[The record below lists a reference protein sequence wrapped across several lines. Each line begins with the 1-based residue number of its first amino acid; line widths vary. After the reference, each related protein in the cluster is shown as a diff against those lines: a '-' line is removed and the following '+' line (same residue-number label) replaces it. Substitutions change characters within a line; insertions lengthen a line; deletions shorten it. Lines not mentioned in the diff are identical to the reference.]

1 MLIPKKEK
9 AQNENI
15 SRQKNRRC
23 RMEITEVKVFPRGAG
38 ASEDQKLKA
47 YASITF
53 DSSFVVR
60 GLKVI
65 DGKNGLFVVMPS
77 RKLSDGTFKDI
88 AHPLNTDM
96 RKSIEA
102 IVLDK
107 FHETT
112 PAAGTMAQ

>member
-1 MLIPKKEK
+1 
-9 AQNENI
+9 
-15 SRQKNRRC
+15 
-23 RMEITEVKVFPRGAG
+23 MEITEVKVFPRSTGENA
-38 ASEDQKLKA
+38 EEQKLKA

-88 AHPLNTDM
+88 AHPLNNEM
-96 RKSIEA
+96 RKSIETR
-102 IVLDK
+102 VLDK
-107 FHETT
+107 FHETMQSSDT
-112 PAAGTMAQ
+112 RAM

>member
-1 MLIPKKEK
+1 VQE
-9 AQNENI
+9 E
-15 SRQKNRRC
+15 SSF
-23 RMEITEVKVFPRGAG
+23 MEITEVKVFPRGAG
-38 ASEDQKLKA
+38 ESDDQKLKA

-53 DSSFVVR
+53 DGAFVVR

-88 AHPLNTDM
+88 AHPLNNEM
-96 RKSIEA
+96 RKTIEQK
-102 IVLDK
+102 VLDK

-112 PAAGTMAQ
+112 PGTEARAQ

>member
-1 MLIPKKEK
+1 
-9 AQNENI
+9 
-15 SRQKNRRC
+15 
-23 RMEITEVKVFPRGAG
+23 MEITEVKVFPRGTVD
-38 ASEDQKLKA
+38 SEDQKLKA

-88 AHPLNTDM
+88 AHPLNNEM
-96 RKSIEA
+96 RKSIEVR
-102 IVLDK
+102 VLDK
-107 FHETT
+107 FHETMQASDT
-112 PAAGTMAQ
+112 RAQ